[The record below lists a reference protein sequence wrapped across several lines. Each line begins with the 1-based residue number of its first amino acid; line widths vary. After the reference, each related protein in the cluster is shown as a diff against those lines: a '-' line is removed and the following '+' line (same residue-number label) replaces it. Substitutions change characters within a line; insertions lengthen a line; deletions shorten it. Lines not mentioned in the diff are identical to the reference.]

1 MDKFK
6 LHLDKFKIAFTVFAL
21 ILGAGTLNAADKFSS
36 TAPKPIPDR
45 ANVQRSTPDK
55 TSVQKP
61 TSNKASV
68 QNQTDIPKSSLDK
81 AIAQQ
86 STPNKTFAQK
96 PTQNQSIM
104 QKSTSNKISAQKST
118 QTQRS
123 LQKLTSDEQSEL
135 DKQTPPNAQSAL
147 EKYLSTPET
156 DPKQD
161 SSQDA
166 SKGSS
171 SKAKAEAKAPTK
183 IYRLDRSK
191 IRDIN
196 QKRLDGQLDSNF
208 KAGPSSFSFDA
219 LLEHTLTNSPS
230 LNLTRLDVQSARNEL
245 EYQKASRYPELGINA
260 NSEYAKRYGARYNSV
275 QIGDDSL
282 VSQSGYGNSVSLV
295 LRQDIFKFGADELA
309 IEAAEENI
317 KQADLKRCSSYMDS
331 SIKLLELYDEALG
344 YKNRIEIYERLKDA
358 YEMLYI
364 YEKRLSGAGELSKT
378 ALADQAIALADTSY
392 ELSQL
397 ELNANNVLNKIYS
410 LSGVKIPNVF
420 YLSDLGGANSVN
432 SEFVPFEDSVIAK
445 GFDHELAANELSMRS
460 QERLYYPTVSLY
472 GRYDLYGSDRDD
484 FSRAGKDV
492 KRHGYRAGLTV
503 HMSLFDGGKRAAQIK
518 EKQINKERILS
529 KKEEA
534 RLEYEKQIADLKL
547 FLSKKDEYNKIL
559 SNSSKISKDILT
571 MQKRLNA
578 SNESS
583 KIDVLN
589 SLIASLKKELA
600 LKEHT
605 QKASFNIKKAEL
617 MSRYGR
623 CE

>member
-1 MDKFK
+1 M
-6 LHLDKFKIAFTVFAL
+6 DKFKIAFTVFAL
-21 ILGAGTLNAADKFSS
+21 ILGADTLNAADKFNSA
-36 TAPKPIPDR
+36 APKPISDR
-45 ANVQRSTPDK
+45 ENVQRSVPDK

-68 QNQTDIPKSSLDK
+68 QNQTDALKSSLDK
-81 AIAQQ
+81 AIAQG
-86 STPNKTFAQK
+86 STPNKT
-96 PTQNQSIM
+96 
-104 QKSTSNKISAQKST
+104 SAQKST
-118 QTQRS
+118 QNQAAA
-123 LQKLTSDEQSEL
+123 
-135 DKQTPPNAQSAL
+135 PNTQSAL
-147 EKYLSTPET
+147 EKYLSTPEAG
-156 DPKQD
+156 PKQD
-161 SSQDA
+161 SSQDV

-196 QKRLDGQLDSNF
+196 QKRLDGELDLNS
-208 KAGPSSFSFDA
+208 KAAPSSFSFDA
-219 LLEHTLTNSPS
+219 LLEHTLANSPS

-282 VSQSGYGNSVSLV
+282 VSQSGYGDSVSLV

-344 YKNRIEIYERLKDA
+344 YKNKIEIYERLKDA

-397 ELNANNVLNKIYS
+397 QLNANNALNKIYS

-420 YLSDLGGANSVN
+420 YLSDLGGANSIN

-534 RLEYEKQIADLKL
+534 KLEYEKQIADLKL
-547 FLSKKDEYNKIL
+547 FLSKKDEYDKIL

-578 SNESS
+578 GNESS

-600 LKEHT
+600 LKEHA

-617 MSRYGR
+617 LSRYGR

>member
-1 MDKFK
+1 MNKFAITPI
-6 LHLDKFKIAFTVFAL
+6 LITLAL
-21 ILGAGTLNAADKFSS
+21 TIGADFLNAANKFSS
-36 TAPKPIPDR
+36 ASSKP
-45 ANVQRSTPDK
+45 ASNK
-55 TSVQKP
+55 TS
-61 TSNKASV
+61 
-68 QNQTDIPKSSLDK
+68 
-81 AIAQQ
+81 
-86 STPNKTFAQK
+86 
-96 PTQNQSIM
+96 TQNQAA
-104 QKSTSNKISAQKST
+104 AQNT
-118 QTQRS
+118 
-123 LQKLTSDEQSEL
+123 
-135 DKQTPPNAQSAL
+135 QSAL
-147 EKYLSTPET
+147 EKYLSTPEASS
-156 DPKQD
+156 KQD

-166 SKGSS
+166 SKNSN
-171 SKAKAEAKAPTK
+171 SKAKAPTK

-196 QKRLDGQLDSNF
+196 QKRLDGELDSNS
-208 KAGPSSFSFDA
+208 KAGLNSFSFDA
-219 LLEHTLTNSPS
+219 LLKHTLANSPS

-282 VSQSGYGNSVSLV
+282 VSQSGYGDSVSLV

-317 KQADLKRCSSYMDS
+317 KQADLKRCSSYMDG

-344 YKNRIEIYERLKDA
+344 YKNKIEIYERLKNA

-378 ALADQAIALADTSY
+378 VLADQAIALADTSY

-397 ELNANNVLNKIYS
+397 QLNANNALNKIYS

-420 YLSDLGGANSVN
+420 YLSDLGGANSIN

-460 QERLYYPTVSLY
+460 MERLYYPTVSLY

-534 RLEYEKQIADLKL
+534 KLEYEKQIADLKL
-547 FLSKKDEYNKIL
+547 FLSKKDEYDKIL

-578 SNESS
+578 GNESS

-600 LKEHT
+600 LRDHA

-617 MSRYGR
+617 MSRYGK

>member
-1 MDKFK
+1 MNKFAITPI
-6 LHLDKFKIAFTVFAL
+6 LITLAL
-21 ILGAGTLNAADKFSS
+21 TIGADFLNAANKFSS
-36 TAPKPIPDR
+36 ASSKP
-45 ANVQRSTPDK
+45 ASNK
-55 TSVQKP
+55 TS
-61 TSNKASV
+61 
-68 QNQTDIPKSSLDK
+68 
-81 AIAQQ
+81 
-86 STPNKTFAQK
+86 
-96 PTQNQSIM
+96 TQNQ
-104 QKSTSNKISAQKST
+104 AA
-118 QTQRS
+118 
-123 LQKLTSDEQSEL
+123 LQ
-135 DKQTPPNAQSAL
+135 NNQSAL

-156 DPKQD
+156 GPKQD
-161 SSQDA
+161 SSQSA

-171 SKAKAEAKAPTK
+171 SKAKAEAKAPAK

-196 QKRLDGQLDSNF
+196 QKRLDGEFDSNF

-219 LLEHTLTNSPS
+219 LLEHTLANSPS

-282 VSQSGYGNSVSLV
+282 VSQSGYGDSVSLV

-317 KQADLKRCSSYMDS
+317 KQVDLKRCSSYMDS

-364 YEKRLSGAGELSKT
+364 YEKRLSGAGELGKT

-397 ELNANNVLNKIYS
+397 QLNANNALNKIYS

-420 YLSDLGGANSVN
+420 YLSDLGGANN
-432 SEFVPFEDSVIAK
+432 SSGIEFVPFEDSVIAK

-492 KRHGYRAGLTV
+492 KRHGYRVGLTV

-534 RLEYEKQIADLKL
+534 KLEYEKQIADLKL

-578 SNESS
+578 GNESS

-600 LKEHT
+600 LKEHA

>member
-1 MDKFK
+1 M
-6 LHLDKFKIAFTVFAL
+6 DKFKIAFAVFAL
-21 ILGAGTLNAADKFSS
+21 ILGADALSAADKFSS
-36 TAPKPIPDR
+36 AAPKPIPDR
-45 ANVQRSTPDK
+45 ANTQRSTSDK
-55 TSVQKP
+55 TS
-61 TSNKASV
+61 
-68 QNQTDIPKSSLDK
+68 
-81 AIAQQ
+81 
-86 STPNKTFAQK
+86 AQK
-96 PTQNQSIM
+96 STQNQSIM
-104 QKSTSNKISAQKST
+104 QKSSSNKISAQKST

-123 LQKLTSDEQSEL
+123 LQKLTSDKQSGAN
-135 DKQTPPNAQSAL
+135 KQTPPNTQSAL
-147 EKYLSTPET
+147 EKYLSTPEVGS
-156 DPKQD
+156 KQD
-161 SSQDA
+161 NSQDA
-166 SKGSS
+166 SKNSN
-171 SKAKAEAKAPTK
+171 SKAKAPTK

-196 QKRLDGQLDSNF
+196 QKRLDGELDSNF
-208 KAGPSSFSFDA
+208 KASPSSFSFDA
-219 LLEHTLTNSPS
+219 LLEHTLANSPS

-282 VSQSGYGNSVSLV
+282 VSQSGYGDSVSLV

-317 KQADLKRCSSYMDS
+317 KQADLKRCSAYMDG

-344 YKNRIEIYERLKDA
+344 YKNRIEIYERLKNA

-378 ALADQAIALADTSY
+378 VLADQAIALADTSY

-397 ELNANNVLNKIYS
+397 ELNANNALNKIYS

-420 YLSDLGGANSVN
+420 YLSDLGGAS
-432 SEFVPFEDSVIAK
+432 SGSDFVPFEDSVIAK

-534 RLEYEKQIADLKL
+534 KLEYEKQIADLKL
-547 FLSKKDEYNKIL
+547 FLSKKDEYDKIL

-578 SNESS
+578 GNESS

-600 LKEHT
+600 LRDHA

>member
-6 LHLDKFKIAFTVFAL
+6 LRLDKFKIAFTVFAL
-21 ILGAGTLNAADKFSS
+21 ILGAGMLNAADKFNSA
-36 TAPKPIPDR
+36 APKPIPDR
-45 ANVQRSTPDK
+45 ANIQRSASDK
-55 TSVQKP
+55 T
-61 TSNKASV
+61 
-68 QNQTDIPKSSLDK
+68 
-81 AIAQQ
+81 
-86 STPNKTFAQK
+86 
-96 PTQNQSIM
+96 
-104 QKSTSNKISAQKST
+104 SAQKST
-118 QTQRS
+118 QNQAA
-123 LQKLTSDEQSEL
+123 LQ
-135 DKQTPPNAQSAL
+135 NNQSAL
-147 EKYLSTPET
+147 EKYLSTPEVGS
-156 DPKQD
+156 KQD
-161 SSQDA
+161 NSQDA

-171 SKAKAEAKAPTK
+171 SKAKAEAKASVK

-191 IRDIN
+191 IQDIN
-196 QKRLDGQLDSNF
+196 QKRLDGELDPNL

-219 LLEHTLTNSPS
+219 LLEHTLANSPS

-275 QIGDDSL
+275 QIGDDNL

-317 KQADLKRCSSYMDS
+317 KQADLKRCSAYMDS

-420 YLSDLGGANSVN
+420 YLTDLRGANSTN
-432 SEFVPFEDSVIAK
+432 SDFVPFEDSVIAK

-518 EKQINKERILS
+518 EKEINKERILS

-534 RLEYEKQIADLKL
+534 KLEYEKQIADLKL
-547 FLSKKDEYNKIL
+547 FLSKKDEYDKIL

-571 MQKRLNA
+571 MEKRLNA
-578 SNESS
+578 GNESS

-600 LKEHT
+600 LRDHA

>member
-1 MDKFK
+1 M
-6 LHLDKFKIAFTVFAL
+6 DKFKIAFTVFVL
-21 ILGAGTLNAADKFSS
+21 ILGADVLNAADKFNPA
-36 TAPKPIPDR
+36 APKPIPDR
-45 ANVQRSTPDK
+45 ANVQRSTPNK
-55 TSVQKP
+55 TNVQKP

-68 QNQTDIPKSSLDK
+68 QNQTDIPKSSLNK

-86 STPNKTFAQK
+86 STPNKTS
-96 PTQNQSIM
+96 TQNQSVM
-104 QKSTSNKISAQKST
+104 QKSMSNKISAQKST

-123 LQKLTSDEQSEL
+123 LQELTSDEQSGAN
-135 DKQTPPNAQSAL
+135 KQTLPNSQSAL

-156 DPKQD
+156 GPKQD
-161 SSQDA
+161 SSQSA
-166 SKGSS
+166 SKNSNP
-171 SKAKAEAKAPTK
+171 KAKAPTK

-196 QKRLDGQLDSNF
+196 QKRLDGELDSNF
-208 KAGPSSFSFDA
+208 KAGPNSFSFDA
-219 LLEHTLTNSPS
+219 LLEHTLANSPS

-282 VSQSGYGNSVSLV
+282 VSQSGYGDSLSLV

-317 KQADLKRCSSYMDS
+317 KQADLKRCSAYMDG

-378 ALADQAIALADTSY
+378 ALEDQAIALADTSY

-397 ELNANNVLNKIYS
+397 QLNANNALNKIYS

-420 YLSDLGGANSVN
+420 YLSDLGGANSIN

-547 FLSKKDEYNKIL
+547 FLSKKDEYDKIL

-578 SNESS
+578 GNESS

>member
-6 LHLDKFKIAFTVFAL
+6 LDSDKFKIAFTVFAL
-21 ILGAGTLNAADKFSS
+21 VLSTDTLNAADKFNSA
-36 TAPKPIPDR
+36 APKHIPDR
-45 ANVQRSTPDK
+45 ASTQRSVPHK

-68 QNQTDIPKSSLDK
+68 QNQTDIPKSPLDK
-81 AIAQQ
+81 TSAQQ
-86 STPNKTFAQK
+86 SS
-96 PTQNQSIM
+96 QNQSAM
-104 QKSTSNKISAQKST
+104 QKSTSNKILAQQST

-123 LQKLTSDEQSEL
+123 LQKLTSDKQSVSS
-135 DKQTPPNAQSAL
+135 KQTPPNTQSAL

-156 DPKQD
+156 GSKQD
-161 SSQDA
+161 NSQDA

-196 QKRLDGQLDSNF
+196 QKRLDGELDSNF

-219 LLEHTLTNSPS
+219 LLEHTLANSPS

-282 VSQSGYGNSVSLV
+282 VSQSGYGDSLSLV

-317 KQADLKRCSSYMDS
+317 KQADLKRCSSYMDG

-344 YKNRIEIYERLKDA
+344 YKNKIEIYERLKDA

-364 YEKRLSGAGELSKT
+364 YEKRLAGAGELGKT

-397 ELNANNVLNKIYS
+397 ELNANNALNKIYS

-420 YLSDLGGANSVN
+420 YLSDLGGANSIN
-432 SEFVPFEDSVIAK
+432 SDFVPFEDSVIAK

-484 FSRAGKDV
+484 FSRAGKDI

-534 RLEYEKQIADLKL
+534 KLEYEKQIADLKL
-547 FLSKKDEYNKIL
+547 FLSKKDEYDKIL

-578 SNESS
+578 GNESS

-600 LKEHT
+600 LKDHA

>member
-1 MDKFK
+1 M
-6 LHLDKFKIAFTVFAL
+6 DKFKIAFTVFAL
-21 ILGAGTLNAADKFSS
+21 ILSADTLNAADKFNSAS
-36 TAPKPIPDR
+36 QQSLSDR
-45 ANVQRSTPDK
+45 ANTRRSAPDK
-55 TSVQKP
+55 TY
-61 TSNKASV
+61 
-68 QNQTDIPKSSLDK
+68 
-81 AIAQQ
+81 AQQ
-86 STPNKTFAQK
+86 S
-96 PTQNQSIM
+96 TQNQSIM
-104 QKSTSNKISAQKST
+104 QKST

-123 LQKLTSDEQSEL
+123 IQKLTSDEQSGL
-135 DKQTPPNAQSAL
+135 NKQTPPNAQSAL
-147 EKYLSTPET
+147 EKYLSTPEASS
-156 DPKQD
+156 KQD

-166 SKGSS
+166 SKNSNP
-171 SKAKAEAKAPTK
+171 KAKAPTK

-196 QKRLDGQLDSNF
+196 QKRLDGEFDSNF
-208 KAGPSSFSFDA
+208 KAGPNSFSFDA
-219 LLEHTLTNSPS
+219 LLKHTLDNSPS

-282 VSQSGYGNSVSLV
+282 VSQSGYGDSVSLV

-317 KQADLKRCSSYMDS
+317 KQADLKRCSAYMDS

-420 YLSDLGGANSVN
+420 YLSDLGGANSIS

-445 GFDHELAANELSMRS
+445 GFDHELAANELSMKS
-460 QERLYYPTVSLY
+460 MERLYYPTVSLY

-534 RLEYEKQIADLKL
+534 KLEYEKQIADLKL
-547 FLSKKDEYNKIL
+547 FLSKKDEYDKIL

-578 SNESS
+578 GNESS

>member
-6 LHLDKFKIAFTVFAL
+6 LRSDKFKIAFTVFAL
-21 ILGAGTLNAADKFSS
+21 ILGAGTLNAADKFNS

-45 ANVQRSTPDK
+45 ANVQRSASDK

-81 AIAQQ
+81 TIAQR
-86 STPNKTFAQK
+86 SSPNKTS
-96 PTQNQSIM
+96 TQNQLAM
-104 QKSTSNKISAQKST
+104 QKSTSNKISAKQST
-118 QTQRS
+118 QTQAA
-123 LQKLTSDEQSEL
+123 LQKLTSDKQNGL
-135 DKQTPPNAQSAL
+135 NKQTPPNAQSAL
-147 EKYLSTPET
+147 EKYLSTPEVGS
-156 DPKQD
+156 KQD
-161 SSQDA
+161 NSQDA
-166 SKGSS
+166 SKDSNP
-171 SKAKAEAKAPTK
+171 KAKAPAK

-208 KAGPSSFSFDA
+208 KAGPNSFSFDA
-219 LLEHTLTNSPS
+219 LLEHTLANSPS

-282 VSQSGYGNSVSLV
+282 VSQSGYGDSVSLV
-295 LRQDIFKFGADELA
+295 LRQDIFKFGADELE

-378 ALADQAIALADTSY
+378 VLADQAIALADTSY

-420 YLSDLGGANSVN
+420 YLSDLGGANSM
-432 SEFVPFEDSVIAK
+432 SSDFVPFEDSVIAK
-445 GFDHELAANELSMRS
+445 GFDHELAANELSMKS
-460 QERLYYPTVSLY
+460 MERLYYPTVSLY
-472 GRYDLYGSDRDD
+472 GRYDLYGSNRDD

-518 EKQINKERILS
+518 EKEINKERILS

-547 FLSKKDEYNKIL
+547 FLSKKDEYSKIL

-578 SNESS
+578 GNESS

-617 MSRYGR
+617 VSRYGR

>member
-1 MDKFK
+1 M
-6 LHLDKFKIAFTVFAL
+6 DKFKIAFAIFAL
-21 ILGAGTLNAADKFSS
+21 ILGADALNAADKFNSAS
-36 TAPKPIPDR
+36 QKSLSDG
-45 ANVQRSTPDK
+45 ANTQR
-55 TSVQKP
+55 
-61 TSNKASV
+61 
-68 QNQTDIPKSSLDK
+68 
-81 AIAQQ
+81 
-86 STPNKTFAQK
+86 
-96 PTQNQSIM
+96 
-104 QKSTSNKISAQKST
+104 STSNKTYTQKST
-118 QTQRS
+118 QNQAAAQNT
-123 LQKLTSDEQSEL
+123 
-135 DKQTPPNAQSAL
+135 QSAL
-147 EKYLSTPET
+147 EKYLSTPEASS
-156 DPKQD
+156 KQD

-171 SKAKAEAKAPTK
+171 SKAKAEAKASVK

-196 QKRLDGQLDSNF
+196 QKRLDGELDSNS
-208 KAGPSSFSFDA
+208 KAALNSFSFDA
-219 LLEHTLTNSPS
+219 LLEHTLANSPS

-260 NSEYAKRYGARYNSV
+260 NSEYAKRYGNHYNSV

-420 YLSDLGGANSVN
+420 YLSDLGGAS
-432 SEFVPFEDSVIAK
+432 SGSDFVPFEDSVIAK
-445 GFDHELAANELSMRS
+445 GFDHELAANELSIKSM
-460 QERLYYPTVSLY
+460 ERLYYPTVSLY

-518 EKQINKERILS
+518 EKEINKERILS

-547 FLSKKDEYNKIL
+547 FLSKKDEYDKIL

-578 SNESS
+578 GNESS

-600 LKEHT
+600 LRDHA

>member
-6 LHLDKFKIAFTVFAL
+6 LRSDKFKIAFTVFAL
-21 ILGAGTLNAADKFSS
+21 ILGAGTLNAADKFNS

-45 ANVQRSTPDK
+45 ANVQRSASDK

-81 AIAQQ
+81 TIAQR
-86 STPNKTFAQK
+86 SSPNKTS
-96 PTQNQSIM
+96 TQNQLAM
-104 QKSTSNKISAQKST
+104 QKSTSNKISAKQST
-118 QTQRS
+118 QTQAA
-123 LQKLTSDEQSEL
+123 LQKLTSDKQNGL
-135 DKQTPPNAQSAL
+135 NKQTPPNAQSAL
-147 EKYLSTPET
+147 EKYLSTPEVGS
-156 DPKQD
+156 KQD
-161 SSQDA
+161 NSQDA
-166 SKGSS
+166 SKDSNP
-171 SKAKAEAKAPTK
+171 KAKAPAK

-208 KAGPSSFSFDA
+208 KAGPNSFSFDA
-219 LLEHTLTNSPS
+219 LLEHTLANSPS

-282 VSQSGYGNSVSLV
+282 VSQSGYGDSVSLV

-378 ALADQAIALADTSY
+378 VLADQAIALADTSY

-420 YLSDLGGANSVN
+420 YLSDLGGANSM
-432 SEFVPFEDSVIAK
+432 SSDFVPFEDSVIAK
-445 GFDHELAANELSMRS
+445 GFDHELAANELSMKS
-460 QERLYYPTVSLY
+460 MERLYYPTVSLY
-472 GRYDLYGSDRDD
+472 GRYDLYGSNRDD

-518 EKQINKERILS
+518 EKEINKERILS

-547 FLSKKDEYNKIL
+547 FLSKKDEYSKIL

-578 SNESS
+578 GNESS

-617 MSRYGR
+617 VSRYGR

>member
-1 MDKFK
+1 M
-6 LHLDKFKIAFTVFAL
+6 DKFKIAFAIFAL
-21 ILGAGTLNAADKFSS
+21 ILGADTLNAADKFNSAS
-36 TAPKPIPDR
+36 QQSLSDR
-45 ANVQRSTPDK
+45 ANTQR
-55 TSVQKP
+55 
-61 TSNKASV
+61 
-68 QNQTDIPKSSLDK
+68 
-81 AIAQQ
+81 
-86 STPNKTFAQK
+86 
-96 PTQNQSIM
+96 
-104 QKSTSNKISAQKST
+104 STSNKTSAQKST
-118 QTQRS
+118 QSQAAA
-123 LQKLTSDEQSEL
+123 
-135 DKQTPPNAQSAL
+135 PNAQSAL
-147 EKYLSTPET
+147 EKYLSTPEAG
-156 DPKQD
+156 PKQD

-166 SKGSS
+166 SKDSNP
-171 SKAKAEAKAPTK
+171 KAKAPAK

-219 LLEHTLTNSPS
+219 LLEHTLANSPS

-317 KQADLKRCSSYMDS
+317 KQADLKRCSSYMDG

-378 ALADQAIALADTSY
+378 VLADQAIALADTSY

-397 ELNANNVLNKIYS
+397 ELNANNALNKIYS

-420 YLSDLGGANSVN
+420 YLSDLGGASSG

-445 GFDHELAANELSMRS
+445 GFDHELAANELSMKS
-460 QERLYYPTVSLY
+460 MERLYYPTVSLY

-534 RLEYEKQIADLKL
+534 KLEYEKQIADLKL
-547 FLSKKDEYNKIL
+547 FLSKKDEYDKIL

-578 SNESS
+578 GNESS

-600 LKEHT
+600 LKEYS

>member
-1 MDKFK
+1 M
-6 LHLDKFKIAFTVFAL
+6 DKFKIAFTVFAL
-21 ILGAGTLNAADKFSS
+21 ILGAGTLNATDKFSS

-45 ANVQRSTPDK
+45 ANIQRSVPDK

-68 QNQTDIPKSSLDK
+68 QNQTDALKSSLDK
-81 AIAQQ
+81 AIAQG
-86 STPNKTFAQK
+86 STPNKT
-96 PTQNQSIM
+96 
-104 QKSTSNKISAQKST
+104 SAQKST
-118 QTQRS
+118 QNQAAA
-123 LQKLTSDEQSEL
+123 
-135 DKQTPPNAQSAL
+135 PNAQSAL

-156 DPKQD
+156 GSKQD

-166 SKGSS
+166 SKNSNP
-171 SKAKAEAKAPTK
+171 KAKAPAK

-196 QKRLDGQLDSNF
+196 QKRLDGQLDLNS
-208 KAGPSSFSFDA
+208 KAALSSFSFDA
-219 LLEHTLTNSPS
+219 LLKHTLANSPS

-317 KQADLKRCSSYMDS
+317 KQADLKRCSSYMDG

-364 YEKRLSGAGELSKT
+364 YEKRLAGAGELSKT
-378 ALADQAIALADTSY
+378 VLADQAIALADTSY
-392 ELSQL
+392 EISQL

-420 YLSDLGGANSVN
+420 YLSDLGGANSI
-432 SEFVPFEDSVIAK
+432 SSDFVPFEDSVIAK
-445 GFDHELAANELSMRS
+445 GFDHELAANELSMKS

-503 HMSLFDGGKRAAQIK
+503 HMSLFDGGKRATQIK

-534 RLEYEKQIADLKL
+534 KLEYEKQIADLKL
-547 FLSKKDEYNKIL
+547 FLSKKDEYDKIL

-578 SNESS
+578 GNESS

>member
-1 MDKFK
+1 MNKFAITPI
-6 LHLDKFKIAFTVFAL
+6 LITLAL
-21 ILGAGTLNAADKFSS
+21 TIGADFLNAANKFSS
-36 TAPKPIPDR
+36 ASSKP
-45 ANVQRSTPDK
+45 ASNK
-55 TSVQKP
+55 TS
-61 TSNKASV
+61 
-68 QNQTDIPKSSLDK
+68 
-81 AIAQQ
+81 
-86 STPNKTFAQK
+86 
-96 PTQNQSIM
+96 TQNQAA
-104 QKSTSNKISAQKST
+104 AQ
-118 QTQRS
+118 
-123 LQKLTSDEQSEL
+123 
-135 DKQTPPNAQSAL
+135 NAQSAL
-147 EKYLSTPET
+147 EKYLSAPEAG
-156 DPKQD
+156 PKQD

-166 SKGSS
+166 SKNSNP
-171 SKAKAEAKAPTK
+171 KAKAPAK

-219 LLEHTLTNSPS
+219 LLEHTLANSPS

-245 EYQKASRYPELGINA
+245 DYQKASRYPELGINA

-282 VSQSGYGNSVSLV
+282 VSQSGYGDSVSLV

-317 KQADLKRCSSYMDS
+317 KQANLKRCSSYMDG

-420 YLSDLGGANSVN
+420 YLSDLGGANSIS
-432 SEFVPFEDSVIAK
+432 SEFVPFEDSAIAK
-445 GFDHELAANELSMRS
+445 GFDHELAANELSMKS

-518 EKQINKERILS
+518 EKEINKERILS

-547 FLSKKDEYNKIL
+547 FLSKKDEYSKIL

-578 SNESS
+578 GNESS

-600 LKEHT
+600 LRDHA

>member
-1 MDKFK
+1 MNKFAITPI
-6 LHLDKFKIAFTVFAL
+6 LITLAL
-21 ILGAGTLNAADKFSS
+21 TIGADFLNAADKFNSA
-36 TAPKPIPDR
+36 APKPIPDR
-45 ANVQRSTPDK
+45 TNAQRSTPDK
-55 TSVQKP
+55 TS
-61 TSNKASV
+61 
-68 QNQTDIPKSSLDK
+68 
-81 AIAQQ
+81 AQQ
-86 STPNKTFAQK
+86 ST
-96 PTQNQSIM
+96 QNQ
-104 QKSTSNKISAQKST
+104 AAA
-118 QTQRS
+118 
-123 LQKLTSDEQSEL
+123 
-135 DKQTPPNAQSAL
+135 PNAQSAL

-156 DPKQD
+156 GPKQD

-166 SKGSS
+166 SKDSNP
-171 SKAKAEAKAPTK
+171 KVKAPAK

-196 QKRLDGQLDSNF
+196 QKRLDGQLNSNF
-208 KAGPSSFSFDA
+208 KASPSSFSFDA
-219 LLEHTLTNSPS
+219 LLEHTLANSPS

-282 VSQSGYGNSVSLV
+282 VSQSGYGDSVSLV

-317 KQADLKRCSSYMDS
+317 KQANLKRCSSYMDS

-397 ELNANNVLNKIYS
+397 QLNANNALNKIYS

-420 YLSDLGGANSVN
+420 YLSDLGGANSIN
-432 SEFVPFEDSVIAK
+432 SDFVPFEDSVIAK

-534 RLEYEKQIADLKL
+534 KLEYEKQIADLKL
-547 FLSKKDEYNKIL
+547 FLSKKDEYDKIL

-600 LKEHT
+600 LRDHA

>member
-6 LHLDKFKIAFTVFAL
+6 LDLDKFKIAFTVFAL
-21 ILGAGTLNAADKFSS
+21 ILGAGTLNAADKFNS

-45 ANVQRSTPDK
+45 ANEQRFSSDK
-55 TSVQKP
+55 TSMQKP

-81 AIAQQ
+81 TSAQQ
-86 STPNKTFAQK
+86 SAPNKTS
-96 PTQNQSIM
+96 TQNQSVM
-104 QKSTSNKISAQKST
+104 QKSMSNKISAQKST

-123 LQKLTSDEQSEL
+123 LQELTSDEQSGAN
-135 DKQTPPNAQSAL
+135 KQTLPNAQSAL
-147 EKYLSTPET
+147 EKYLSTPEASS
-156 DPKQD
+156 KQD

-166 SKGSS
+166 SKNSNP
-171 SKAKAEAKAPTK
+171 KAKAPTK

-196 QKRLDGQLDSNF
+196 QKRLDGELNSNF
-208 KAGPSSFSFDA
+208 KARPNSFSFDA
-219 LLEHTLTNSPS
+219 LLKHTLDNSPS

-282 VSQSGYGNSVSLV
+282 VSQSGYGDSLSLV

-378 ALADQAIALADTSY
+378 VLADQAIALADTSY

-420 YLSDLGGANSVN
+420 YLSDLGGANSIN
-432 SEFVPFEDSVIAK
+432 SDFVPFEDSVIAK

-547 FLSKKDEYNKIL
+547 FLSKKDEYDKIL

-578 SNESS
+578 GNESS

>member
-6 LHLDKFKIAFTVFAL
+6 LDLDKFKIAFTVFAL
-21 ILGAGTLNAADKFSS
+21 ILGAGTLNAADKFNPA
-36 TAPKPIPDR
+36 APKPTLDR
-45 ANVQRSTPDK
+45 ANVQRSAPNK
-55 TSVQKP
+55 TNVQKP

-68 QNQTDIPKSSLDK
+68 QNQTDVPKSSLDK
-81 AIAQQ
+81 TIAQR
-86 STPNKTFAQK
+86 STPNKTSAQQS
-96 PTQNQSIM
+96 TQNQSIM
-104 QKSTSNKISAQKST
+104 QKSSSNKILAQKSA

-123 LQKLTSDEQSEL
+123 LQKLTSDKQSISNQ
-135 DKQTPPNAQSAL
+135 QTPPNAQSAL
-147 EKYLSTPET
+147 EKYLSTPEAG
-156 DPKQD
+156 PKQD

-171 SKAKAEAKAPTK
+171 SKAKAKAPTK

-196 QKRLDGQLDSNF
+196 QKRLDGELNSNF

-219 LLEHTLTNSPS
+219 LLEHTLANSPS

-282 VSQSGYGNSVSLV
+282 VSQSGYGDSLSLV

-378 ALADQAIALADTSY
+378 VLADQAIALADTSY

-397 ELNANNVLNKIYS
+397 ELNANNALNKIYS

-420 YLSDLGGANSVN
+420 YLSDLGGANSIN
-432 SEFVPFEDSVIAK
+432 SDFVPFEDSVIAK
-445 GFDHELAANELSMRS
+445 GFDHELAANELSMKS

-547 FLSKKDEYNKIL
+547 FLSKKDEYDKIL

-578 SNESS
+578 GNESS

>member
-6 LHLDKFKIAFTVFAL
+6 LDLDKLKIAFTVFAL
-21 ILGAGTLNAADKFSS
+21 ILDAGTLNAADKFSS

-45 ANVQRSTPDK
+45 ANVQRFSSDK

-86 STPNKTFAQK
+86 STPNKMS
-96 PTQNQSIM
+96 TQNQSTM
-104 QKSTSNKISAQKST
+104 QKSTSNKILAQKYT

-123 LQKLTSDEQSEL
+123 LQKLTSDKQSISNQ
-135 DKQTPPNAQSAL
+135 QTMPNAQSAL

-156 DPKQD
+156 GPKQD
-161 SSQDA
+161 SSQSA
-166 SKGSS
+166 SKNSNP
-171 SKAKAEAKAPTK
+171 KAPAK

-196 QKRLDGQLDSNF
+196 QKRLDGELDSNF
-208 KAGPSSFSFDA
+208 KAGLNSFSFDA
-219 LLEHTLTNSPS
+219 LLKHTLANSPS

-282 VSQSGYGNSVSLV
+282 VSQSGYGDSVSLV

-344 YKNRIEIYERLKDA
+344 YKNKIEIYERLKDA

-397 ELNANNVLNKIYS
+397 QLNANNALNKIYS

-420 YLSDLGGANSVN
+420 YLSDLGGANSIN

-534 RLEYEKQIADLKL
+534 KLEYEKQIADLKL
-547 FLSKKDEYNKIL
+547 FLSKKDEYDKIL

-578 SNESS
+578 GNESS

-600 LKEHT
+600 LKEHA

-617 MSRYGR
+617 MSRYGK

>member
-1 MDKFK
+1 MNKFTIAPILIAIALTISADFLNATDKFNS
-6 LHLDKFKIAFTVFAL
+6 ASQEPV
-21 ILGAGTLNAADKFSS
+21 S
-36 TAPKPIPDR
+36 DR
-45 ANVQRSTPDK
+45 ANMQKSSPNK
-55 TSVQKP
+55 TKVQKSV
-61 TSNKASV
+61 SNKAVMQNSSFNKATV
-68 QNQTDIPKSSLDK
+68 QKLDSDK
-81 AIAQQ
+81 E
-86 STPNKTFAQK
+86 STPNKQTL
-96 PTQNQSIM
+96 PNGR
-104 QKSTSNKISAQKST
+104 STLANY
-118 QTQRS
+118 
-123 LQKLTSDEQSEL
+123 LTSQNLGRNDTKL
-135 DKQTPPNAQSAL
+135 NRDKNPN
-147 EKYLSTPET
+147 P
-156 DPKQD
+156 
-161 SSQDA
+161 
-166 SKGSS
+166 
-171 SKAKAEAKAPTK
+171 KAKAPAK

-196 QKRLDGQLDSNF
+196 QKRLDGELDSNS
-208 KAGPSSFSFDA
+208 KAALNSFSFDA
-219 LLEHTLTNSPS
+219 LLEHTLANSPS

-282 VSQSGYGNSVSLV
+282 VSQSGYGDSLSLV

-317 KQADLKRCSSYMDS
+317 KQADLKRCSSYMDG

-397 ELNANNVLNKIYS
+397 ELNANNALNKIYS
-410 LSGVKIPNVF
+410 ISGVKIPNVF
-420 YLSDLGGANSVN
+420 YLSDLGGANSI
-432 SEFVPFEDSVIAK
+432 SSDFVPFEDSVIAK

-518 EKQINKERILS
+518 EKHINKERILS

-534 RLEYEKQIADLKL
+534 KLEYEKQIADLKL
-547 FLSKKDEYNKIL
+547 FLSKKDEYDKIL

-578 SNESS
+578 GNESS

>member
-1 MDKFK
+1 M
-6 LHLDKFKIAFTVFAL
+6 DKFKIAFAIFAL
-21 ILGAGTLNAADKFSS
+21 ILGADTLNAADKFNSAS
-36 TAPKPIPDR
+36 QQSLSDR
-45 ANVQRSTPDK
+45 ANTQR
-55 TSVQKP
+55 
-61 TSNKASV
+61 
-68 QNQTDIPKSSLDK
+68 
-81 AIAQQ
+81 
-86 STPNKTFAQK
+86 
-96 PTQNQSIM
+96 
-104 QKSTSNKISAQKST
+104 STSNKTSAQKST
-118 QTQRS
+118 QSQAAA
-123 LQKLTSDEQSEL
+123 
-135 DKQTPPNAQSAL
+135 PNAQSAL
-147 EKYLSTPET
+147 EKYLSAPEAG
-156 DPKQD
+156 PKQD

-166 SKGSS
+166 SKNSN
-171 SKAKAEAKAPTK
+171 SKAKAPTK

-196 QKRLDGQLDSNF
+196 QKRLDEELDSNS
-208 KAGPSSFSFDA
+208 KAAPSSFSFDA
-219 LLEHTLTNSPS
+219 LLEHTLANSPS

-282 VSQSGYGNSVSLV
+282 VSQSGYGDSVSLV
-295 LRQDIFKFGADELA
+295 LRQDIFKFGSDELA

-317 KQADLKRCSSYMDS
+317 KQADLKRCSSYIDS

-420 YLSDLGGANSVN
+420 YLSDLGGANSIN

-445 GFDHELAANELSMRS
+445 GFDHELAANELSMKS

-547 FLSKKDEYNKIL
+547 FLSKKDEYDKIL
-559 SNSSKISKDILT
+559 SNSYKISKDILT

-578 SNESS
+578 GNESS

-589 SLIASLKKELA
+589 SLITSLKKELA
-600 LKEHT
+600 LKDHA

>member
-1 MDKFK
+1 MNKFAITPI
-6 LHLDKFKIAFTVFAL
+6 LITLAL
-21 ILGAGTLNAADKFSS
+21 TIGADFLNAANKFSS
-36 TAPKPIPDR
+36 ASSKP
-45 ANVQRSTPDK
+45 ASNK
-55 TSVQKP
+55 TS
-61 TSNKASV
+61 
-68 QNQTDIPKSSLDK
+68 
-81 AIAQQ
+81 
-86 STPNKTFAQK
+86 
-96 PTQNQSIM
+96 TQNQAA
-104 QKSTSNKISAQKST
+104 AQNT
-118 QTQRS
+118 
-123 LQKLTSDEQSEL
+123 
-135 DKQTPPNAQSAL
+135 QSAL
-147 EKYLSTPET
+147 EKYLSTPEVGS
-156 DPKQD
+156 KQD
-161 SSQDA
+161 NSQDA

-196 QKRLDGQLDSNF
+196 QKRLDGQLDSNS
-208 KAGPSSFSFDA
+208 KAALNSFSFDA
-219 LLEHTLTNSPS
+219 LLEHTLANSPS

-282 VSQSGYGNSVSLV
+282 VSQSGYGDSLSLV

-317 KQADLKRCSSYMDS
+317 KQADLKRCSAYMDG

-364 YEKRLSGAGELSKT
+364 YEKRLSGAGELGKT

-420 YLSDLGGANSVN
+420 YLSDLGGAS
-432 SEFVPFEDSVIAK
+432 SGSDFVPFEDSVIAK

-518 EKQINKERILS
+518 EKEINKERILS

-547 FLSKKDEYNKIL
+547 FLSKKDEYDKIL

-578 SNESS
+578 GNESS